1 MEELAERDAG
11 DEGVAFGYA
20 EYGLFESELLF
31 DIDYSAFKVHSRS
44 LEEATA
50 ELLSSL
56 LSMREEGSPEFHLSC
71 PDDGEIISE
80 KLHLGGKYFPSF
92 REILVEAPS
101 IFDLGNQIVE
111 YISGMSSAFLI
122 KLSPQLVQLEVAFGV
137 ELVPRKV
144 DASIS

>member
-56 LSMREEGSPEFHLSC
+56 LSMREE
-71 PDDGEIISE
+71 
-80 KLHLGGKYFPSF
+80 
-92 REILVEAPS
+92 
-101 IFDLGNQIVE
+101 
-111 YISGMSSAFLI
+111 
-122 KLSPQLVQLEVAFGV
+122 
-137 ELVPRKV
+137 
-144 DASIS
+144 